1 MAPESASAAAGRA
14 RQYFQESE
22 EDRITRS
29 YAKFPEFEAD
39 MPKLTNRFQ
48 FNLKDNLSSYLGR
61 NNPFYQT
68 VNPDTDYVWLLDT
81 TAYQNRLG
89 RWKAEFVAAYFVQNS
104 GKDLS
109 EVVAWVSDKIGLA
122 DDEEAKA
129 TIAKRM
135 QPLLDSILPAHA
147 VDIDLQGMTVRLGP
161 SGRDGISS
169 DELAVPG
176 SNYKDGEIITSKA
189 IHADATPVKVTFA
202 KPKGWAVISD
212 IDDTI
217 KKTLTSSPVGI
228 LTTTFAEE
236 PEPIKGM
243 PELYKHIVG
252 KLNNPPFWYLSASP
266 YNLYP
271 FLREFREQYYPSGT
285 MILRDASWMNLAGFL
300 ANLTQGTEAYKVDR
314 LEKVQTWFPK
324 RKFIVIGDSTQS
336 DPEAYGEAYRRH
348 PKWIGA
354 IYIRKV
360 TGVAEMDEN
369 KKNDPERFEKAFKDV
384 PKNIWYV
391 FTDPQELYAKIDAL
405 PEIKQNTFRQERTPQ
420 HNYVLFVKMAPG
432 ASRAAELTPL
442 YVIIGL
448 LACICILLCFVG
460 FVFARLWYYKGA
472 LGPEPERFII
482 QPKHPKRQQHRRN
495 WRDSKHTTNTR
506 DPDFPGARR
515 RNTLSP
521 TGDSSEQHGNAI
533 PGAGAPHIDVEDIGI
548 DQPEQWDDTAV
559 RRHIADEKRLSRLP
573 AFVRDDCGDG
583 SAFPDVPVAL
593 HPIEDV
599 SIPLNIHKDL
609 GVEEV
614 DRKLW
619 LDINMRHYLDMHAA
633 RKSLLAD
640 KRGDCI
646 YTMPKARL
654 ACEELLANVVEF
666 LVEEYPE
673 HFTLEEEDGRMTI
686 HLPDILSLPTLNH
699 HDARRTCTFIQIP
712 SFAESPRPLLA
723 STLHIPR
730 PADLFAGDISS
741 LHVGLMVV
749 RREVQT
755 FRALPGSGAV
765 VMSTKTKLERLVSL
779 EEMER
784 RELLSEFG
792 GWGEMEKRVKGW
804 ELWEEVVEGFL
815 RR

>member
-39 MPKLTNRFQ
+39 MPKLSNRFQ
-48 FNLKDNLSSYLGR
+48 FNLKDNLTSYLGR

-129 TIAKRM
+129 TIAKRI

-405 PEIKQNTFRQERTPQ
+405 PEIK
-420 HNYVLFVKMAPG
+420 
-432 ASRAAELTPL
+432 
-442 YVIIGL
+442 
-448 LACICILLCFVG
+448 
-460 FVFARLWYYKGA
+460 
-472 LGPEPERFII
+472 
-482 QPKHPKRQQHRRN
+482 
-495 WRDSKHTTNTR
+495 
-506 DPDFPGARR
+506 
-515 RNTLSP
+515 
-521 TGDSSEQHGNAI
+521 
-533 PGAGAPHIDVEDIGI
+533 
-548 DQPEQWDDTAV
+548 
-559 RRHIADEKRLSRLP
+559 
-573 AFVRDDCGDG
+573 
-583 SAFPDVPVAL
+583 
-593 HPIEDV
+593 
-599 SIPLNIHKDL
+599 
-609 GVEEV
+609 
-614 DRKLW
+614 
-619 LDINMRHYLDMHAA
+619 
-633 RKSLLAD
+633 
-640 KRGDCI
+640 
-646 YTMPKARL
+646 
-654 ACEELLANVVEF
+654 
-666 LVEEYPE
+666 
-673 HFTLEEEDGRMTI
+673 
-686 HLPDILSLPTLNH
+686 
-699 HDARRTCTFIQIP
+699 
-712 SFAESPRPLLA
+712 
-723 STLHIPR
+723 
-730 PADLFAGDISS
+730 
-741 LHVGLMVV
+741 
-749 RREVQT
+749 
-755 FRALPGSGAV
+755 
-765 VMSTKTKLERLVSL
+765 
-779 EEMER
+779 
-784 RELLSEFG
+784 
-792 GWGEMEKRVKGW
+792 
-804 ELWEEVVEGFL
+804 
-815 RR
+815 